1 MAEPTHMVNNKQTS
15 MPIVTQIT
23 NFKEFDLVW
32 FEHILLRYIN
42 DGYDE
47 YLYEDN
53 GRFNEIL
60 MLWKL

>member
-15 MPIVTQIT
+15 KPIVAKIT

-53 GRFNEIL
+53 GRSNEIL
-60 MLWKL
+60 ML